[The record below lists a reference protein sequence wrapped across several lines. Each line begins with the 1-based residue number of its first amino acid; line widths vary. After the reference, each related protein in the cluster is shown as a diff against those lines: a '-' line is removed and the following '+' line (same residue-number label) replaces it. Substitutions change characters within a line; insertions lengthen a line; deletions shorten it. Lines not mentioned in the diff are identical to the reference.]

1 MDIFLGLG
9 SNVGDRRAN
18 LQSAIEA
25 LERGGVRVVRL
36 SPVIESPA
44 LLPEG
49 ALAEWNRPFLNLVAK
64 CATDLDPETVLSLAK
79 RIEAELGRGDADKW
93 APRPADIDILLWG
106 RERIVTD
113 RLRIPHPELERRNF
127 ALTPLIALEPSLT
140 IPGLGANTVL
150 DWSSELDDHI
160 PLWMGIF
167 NITPDSF
174 SDGGELVDWA
184 AIESRAE
191 RAVAAGAQFLD
202 LGAES
207 TRPGARLLSA
217 EQEWSRLAP
226 VLERLVDKYAGQ
238 RLRPLISVDTYH
250 VDIARRALESGA
262 DMINDVSGLTSPEMI
277 ELASANGADFVAMHS
292 VTLPADPA
300 RTLPTDCDPCETLE
314 RWLDERMAV
323 WTRAGVDLDRI
334 IFDPGIGFGKDPLQ
348 SLRLLRGAAGFRR
361 SGLRCLVG
369 HSRKSFM
376 KSFAPVD
383 NEARDLAT
391 AGASLNLIAQGVDF
405 LRVHN
410 VPLNASAWLAW
421 AHLN

>member
-9 SNVGDRRAN
+9 SNVGDRRVN
-18 LQSAIEA
+18 LVRAIEA
-25 LERGGVRVVRL
+25 LEQRGVCIVRL
-36 SPVIESPA
+36 SPVVESPA
-44 LLPEG
+44 LLPDG
-49 ALAEWNRPFLNLVAK
+49 APAEWNLPFLNLVAK
-64 CATDLDPETVLSLAK
+64 CRTDRAPESLLDELK

-106 RERIVTD
+106 QERIVTD
-113 RLRIPHPELERRNF
+113 RLRIPHPQLERRNF
-127 ALTPLIALEPSLT
+127 VLAPLVALEPSLT
-140 IPGLGANTVL
+140 IPGLGARTVL
-150 DWSSELDDHI
+150 EWSFELDDHI

-184 AIESRAE
+184 IIESRAE
-191 RAVAAGAQFLD
+191 QAIAAGAQILD
-202 LGAES
+202 FGAES
-207 TRPGARLLSA
+207 TRPGAGPLST
-217 EQEWSRLAP
+217 EREWSRLAP
-226 VLERLVDKYAGQ
+226 VLERLVGKYAGQ

-250 VDIARRALESGA
+250 VDVARRALNSGA
-262 DMINDVSGLTSPEMI
+262 DMINDVSGLTNQGMI
-277 ELASANGADFVAMHS
+277 ELASTNGADFVAMHS
-292 VTLPADPA
+292 VSLPADPEQV
-300 RTLPTDCDPCETLE
+300 LPPECDPCETLE

-348 SLRLLRGAAGFRR
+348 SLKLLRGAGRFRR

-376 KSFAPVD
+376 KSFTPVD
-383 NEARDLAT
+383 NPARDLAT
-391 AGASLNLIAQGVDF
+391 AGASLNLIAQGVDI